1 MISIDEVIN
10 KIVESFKGRA
20 LEAKLIFQVE
30 NMNKRNCRQQ
40 RTFVIYREIIK
51 EYW

>member
-20 LEAKLIFQVE
+20 LEAKLIFPSR
-30 NMNKRNCRQQ
+30 NK
-40 RTFVIYREIIK
+40 
-51 EYW
+51 